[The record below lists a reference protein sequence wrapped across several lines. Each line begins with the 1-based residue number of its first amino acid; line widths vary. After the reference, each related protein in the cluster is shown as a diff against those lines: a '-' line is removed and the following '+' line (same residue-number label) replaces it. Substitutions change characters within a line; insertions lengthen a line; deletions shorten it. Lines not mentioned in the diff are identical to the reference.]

1 MNSAIYGMPYL
12 RTYEKIKYLA
22 EEMAKRIVQLNIG
35 EENDDG
41 KFHKISFV
49 NSPKHKSQVFFNR
62 FKTKMYSFFT
72 SNNPIIKDNNDLKTK
87 KRRQS
92 TFLQKPKKRKVG
104 FNHFAHHFSIKSHKS
119 NKSNN
124 FEGKEI
130 EDNLEEKENISFMDV
145 NRIKNDEEDDNNNN
159 DFDDISEDEDENDN
173 DNDKDNDEKYEIK
186 YINPKKNKSI
196 YDNDNSSFDDD
207 EDDVR
212 INNKMKIIKN
222 HSDKARY
229 FFDKEMKLLNLKNK
243 NLEKK
248 RRNQEKKNQNPFKPN
263 LNQNSIKI
271 VDKTDYIPIQD
282 KAIELHHYHLSK
294 IDYVQEKKRKN
305 KEKEIQ
311 KEIEEIENHKKLHKK
326 TFSQTNWD
334 EFIDQEN
341 FWKEEKKRA
350 AEFLR
355 DKINNEIVYQ
365 PKIDKNSRIICKKM
379 NRNNKTKRINYYD
392 DDIFNRLYNV
402 YKKYDKKLNIKRQES
417 MPTFRPLINKPN
429 KTQRTLK
436 TLNNIDEHKDYSS
449 LIKKNKNIKSRNI
462 NSMFHEKK
470 NTNYAAKYSYNIN
483 SKTKYSENTFNN
495 SALDCKITNSTTRN
509 INMKNNN
516 KKINKNNSLD
526 YKNNK
531 SNFEKKQS
539 NKNKSIIN
547 NKENKHNYNKKIK
560 EKNISNNKKI
570 INKNNFK
577 NKNKIKKKE
586 DELNN
591 KITEKHDNKETKRSK
606 NSNKSEKQLKDLYD
620 EIKMLNINNKKN
632 EKEILE
638 PENMLYYLNIRD
650 NTSNT
655 LKENIILTSKKYN
668 DFFKIQ

>member
-1 MNSAIYGMPYL
+1 
-12 RTYEKIKYLA
+12 
-22 EEMAKRIVQLNIG
+22 
-35 EENDDG
+35 
-41 KFHKISFV
+41 
-49 NSPKHKSQVFFNR
+49 
-62 FKTKMYSFFT
+62 
-72 SNNPIIKDNNDLKTK
+72 
-87 KRRQS
+87 
-92 TFLQKPKKRKVG
+92 
-104 FNHFAHHFSIKSHKS
+104 
-119 NKSNN
+119 
-124 FEGKEI
+124 
-130 EDNLEEKENISFMDV
+130 
-145 NRIKNDEEDDNNNN
+145 
-159 DFDDISEDEDENDN
+159 
-173 DNDKDNDEKYEIK
+173 
-186 YINPKKNKSI
+186 
-196 YDNDNSSFDDD
+196 
-207 EDDVR
+207 
-212 INNKMKIIKN
+212 MKIIKN

-436 TLNNIDEHKDYSS
+436 TLNNIETAWTLKNLC
-449 LIKKNKNIKSRNI
+449 LIDNDILCVGGR
-462 NSMFHEKK
+462 
-470 NTNYAAKYSYNIN
+470 N
-483 SKTKYSENTFNN
+483 SKGYYMIKISSHKIIKYVVGVKTVFS
-495 SALDCKITNSTTRN
+495 
-509 INMKNNN
+509 
-516 KKINKNNSLD
+516 INKCLDGLFLCSIEDENDNNCLVK
-526 YKNNK
+526 YTFIGQK
-531 SNFEKKQS
+531 FR
-539 NKNKSIIN
+539 I
-547 NKENKHNYNKKIK
+547 
-560 EKNISNNKKI
+560 I
-570 INKNNFK
+570 INK
-577 NKNKIKKKE
+577 E
-586 DELNN
+586 SAHE
-591 KITEKHDNKETKRSK
+591 
-606 NSNKSEKQLKDLYD
+606 SEIYSSVELKDGVVVSAGKDGL
-620 EIKMLNINNKKN
+620 IKFWNFNI
-632 EKEILE
+632 E
-638 PENMLYYLNIRD
+638 
-650 NTSNT
+650 
-655 LKENIILTSKKYN
+655 
-668 DFFKIQ
+668 